1 MVVRNEDCM
10 EQKAVAQISS
20 ARGAESFLVLGLQS
34 AKELGEALK
43 VAWTKRCSQPSAAAQ
58 KNQPAGTASKSVVS
72 ILACSGQRYAT
83 PATRKSIDSRV
94 HGTLR
99 VRSPN
104 LRALP

>member
-1 MVVRNEDCM
+1 MMVVRNEDCI
-10 EQKAVAQISS
+10 EQKVVAQISS
-20 ARGAESFLVLGLQS
+20 ARGAESFLVLELQS

-58 KNQPAGTASKSVVS
+58 KNQPAGTASKSVV

-83 PATRKSIDSRV
+83 RATRKSIDSRV

-99 VRSPN
+99 FVP
-104 LRALP
+104 LM